1 MLKEIFGLFFGLVCL
16 VYMAYC
22 LKKGGTHSRYEGWV
36 TKKERPKTFW
46 VCMVLYGVLG
56 VASFLNLLF
65 VYIL

>member
-1 MLKEIFGLFFGLVCL
+1 
-16 VYMAYC
+16 MAYC
-22 LKKGGTHSRYEGWV
+22 LKKGGTHSRYEDWV

-65 VYIL
+65 VYII

>member
-1 MLKEIFGLFFGLVCL
+1 
-16 VYMAYC
+16 MAYC

-65 VYIL
+65 VYIF